1 MGYSK
6 KLSLSRLLKKG
17 LIWVELPKKLLK
29 REGCTRNLRPVS
41 EWLSDWQ
48 GKAMIRLQSNK
59 SNASNNHYIYIL
71 LSVYLLCW
79 RWPLNFWVK
88 DPFFISESGVRVER
102 MQYRRWGGEWAG
114 WRQLPSPTLQD
125 GGTPLDSDLDQGA
138 GEEANSPAGGAR
150 GVGGVVVGGVSIFTR
165 KFEEG
170 NRSLFLGGSFVQ
182 CDDIPLIMAGG
193 KIQSRK

>member
-1 MGYSK
+1 MKPIFLPIGDQD
-6 KLSLSRLLKKG
+6 LL
-17 LIWVELPKKLLK
+17 
-29 REGCTRNLRPVS
+29 RFVS
-41 EWLSDWQ
+41 
-48 GKAMIRLQSNK
+48 
-59 SNASNNHYIYIL
+59 
-71 LSVYLLCW
+71 
-79 RWPLNFWVK
+79 
-88 DPFFISESGVRVER
+88 
-102 MQYRRWGGEWAG
+102 
-114 WRQLPSPTLQD
+114 QLDDIFVCDQD

>member
-1 MGYSK
+1 MHKFRIGKVFLLARGNAFQNLYLEFGPISNPFYIK
-6 KLSLSRLLKKG
+6 KTK
-17 LIWVELPKKLLK
+17 
-29 REGCTRNLRPVS
+29 
-41 EWLSDWQ
+41 
-48 GKAMIRLQSNK
+48 
-59 SNASNNHYIYIL
+59 
-71 LSVYLLCW
+71 
-79 RWPLNFWVK
+79 
-88 DPFFISESGVRVER
+88 
-102 MQYRRWGGEWAG
+102 
-114 WRQLPSPTLQD
+114 
-125 GGTPLDSDLDQGA
+125 LDQGA